1 MGNKNK
7 HVIIGY
13 FPNQDAATES
23 VQQLK
28 DWDNANDDIKLGGIG
43 ILTWDKGKLKTRK
56 VGNRAGG
63 TGAKWGLILGAAT
76 GILSGGVTL
85 IGGAAAGAV
94 GGAVAGS
101 LFHKNLGLTD
111 ADKERLEQYLQNGG
125 AAVVV
130 MADEDEVGPAS
141 AELVRLGGQF
151 EDYEVPEAT
160 MEQVEDSADVQP
172 VEGEAGDHLDERVE
186 VAEEE
191 IPPAAVLKGPVQSVQ
206 GIGPERRAALA
217 AVGITT
223 RQNLLDRGAT
233 AEGRAELATQT
244 KISEKLIADWVSAV
258 DLTRLPGVGPQ
269 SAELLQAAGVVTVGA
284 LAQQDAA
291 TLHEQLVTV
300 NASRHLVRV
309 VPGVSQIQKAIDAAK
324 ELPELVTV

>member
-13 FPNQDAATES
+13 FLNQEAATES

-111 ADKERLEQYLQNGG
+111 DDKARLEQYLQNGG

-151 EDYEVPEAT
+151 EDYEVPEET

-291 TLHEQLVTV
+291 SLHEQLVTV